1 MNRQPRLAGLLAAG
15 LVLLGGLSACATTPP
30 GGAPGGS
37 GAGAAIPVAASTN
50 VWGSLLT
57 QLGGDQVRATS
68 IINSPDVDPH
78 DYEPTPADG
87 RVIADAKL
95 FVSNGVGYDPWA
107 QRALGASPDPS
118 RVVVEVGQLTGTP
131 PDGNPHRW
139 YSPDDVTKVADGI
152 TEALKK
158 VDPGKAAYFDERRRS
173 FETTGLARY
182 HQLITE
188 IKSSY
193 AGTPIGASESIVS
206 PLADA
211 LGLRVLTPPSFLKD
225 ISEGVDPSAA
235 DKSAIDSQIAG
246 RQLKVYVVNG
256 QNSTPDVAAQVDAAK
271 RAGIPVVSVTE
282 TLTPQG
288 ATFQDWQAAQLAAL
302 RDALRGGAAR

>member
-1 MNRQPRLAGLLAAG
+1 MIRQPRLAGLLVAG
-15 LVLLGGLSACATTPP
+15 LAVFGGLSACATTPP
-30 GGAPGGS
+30 GGARA
-37 GAGAAIPVAASTN
+37 GAGAGIPVAASTN

-57 QLGGDQVRATS
+57 QLGGDQVRETS

-107 QRALGASPDPS
+107 QRALAASPDPN

-131 PDGNPHRW
+131 ADGNPHRW
-139 YSPDDVTKVADGI
+139 YSPADVTKVADGI
-152 TEALKK
+152 TDALKK
-158 VDPGKAAYFDERRRS
+158 VDPSRAAYFDDRRRT
-173 FETTGLARY
+173 FETTGLAHY

-188 IKSSY
+188 IKNSY
-193 AGTPIGASESIVS
+193 AGVPIGASESIVS

-211 LGLRVLTPPSFLKD
+211 LGLRVLTPPTFLKD

-246 RQLKVYVVNG
+246 RQIKVYVVNS
-256 QNSTPDVAAQVDAAK
+256 QNSTPDVSAQVDAAK
-271 RAGIPVVSVTE
+271 RAGIPIVSVTE
-282 TLTPQG
+282 TLAPQG
-288 ATFQDWQAAQLAAL
+288 ATFEDWQSRQLEEL
-302 RDALRGGAAR
+302 RDALRGGVGR

>member
-1 MNRQPRLAGLLAAG
+1 MICQPRLAGLLVAG
-15 LVLLGGLSACATTPP
+15 LALFGALSACATTPP
-30 GGAPGGS
+30 GGAPA

-57 QLGGDQVRATS
+57 QLGGDQVRETS

-87 RVIADAKL
+87 RIIADAKL

-107 QRALGASPDPS
+107 QRALAASPDPN

-131 PDGNPHRW
+131 ADGNPHRW
-139 YSPDDVTKVADGI
+139 YSPSDVIKVADGI

-158 VDPGKAAYFDERRRS
+158 VDPSRATYFDDRRRT
-173 FETTGLARY
+173 FETTGLAQY

-188 IKSSY
+188 IKNSY
-193 AGTPIGASESIVS
+193 AGVPIGASESIVS

-211 LGLRVLTPPSFLKD
+211 LGLRMLTPPTFLKD

-235 DKSAIDSQIAG
+235 DKTAIDSQIAG
-246 RQLKVYVVNG
+246 RQLKVYVVNS
-256 QNSTPDVAAQVDAAK
+256 QNSTPDVSAQVDAAK

-282 TLTPQG
+282 TLAPQG
-288 ATFQDWQAAQLAAL
+288 ATFQDWQSRQLEEL
-302 RDALRGGAAR
+302 RDALRGGVGR